1 MNKAPMIRKA
11 VMLAVFSFP
20 LLMLSGCWSSLELN
34 ERLFVRMLVVDKTEH
49 GIELTLVFPLPN
61 RLIPGTAEGTGQQE
75 GKAHSYITQAG
86 ADIGQAYRNIQ
97 ANLTRRI
104 NFGQTRVIVVGRELA
119 EEGVEPVLE
128 FIGRNAPFYL
138 NSKIYVT
145 TEKAHDIATIATVS
159 ERFPSDVAAAFSRFR
174 TTLDTASKDVMA
186 ANYNGGDVVL
196 PLLRVKKI
204 RIETEKEKEQMWVH
218 PVGAAVL
225 KEGRMVGTLTMK
237 EMRGGLWI
245 LGKLKDAE
253 ITVQSPTDGKDV
265 SFMIR
270 NTHTR
275 TRPKLTRG
283 RILIQI
289 ETDADAGVLSSDS
302 DIDLEDPHMLK
313 LVEQSLNR
321 EIHRRITGAITKTRS
336 MKTDAFNFSSYID
349 WTYPRQWERI
359 KPHWREIYAESL
371 AFSVRPDVK
380 IRQIGTIK
388 ESVVNT
394 LTPKRRDEQ

>member
-1 MNKAPMIRKA
+1 
-11 VMLAVFSFP
+11 
-20 LLMLSGCWSSLELN
+20 
-34 ERLFVRMLVVDKTEH
+34 
-49 GIELTLVFPLPN
+49 
-61 RLIPGTAEGTGQQE
+61 
-75 GKAHSYITQAG
+75 
-86 ADIGQAYRNIQ
+86 
-97 ANLTRRI
+97 
-104 NFGQTRVIVVGRELA
+104 
-119 EEGVEPVLE
+119 
-128 FIGRNAPFYL
+128 
-138 NSKIYVT
+138 
-145 TEKAHDIATIATVS
+145 
-159 ERFPSDVAAAFSRFR
+159 
-174 TTLDTASKDVMA
+174 
-186 ANYNGGDVVL
+186 
-196 PLLRVKKI
+196 
-204 RIETEKEKEQMWVH
+204 MWVH

-225 KEGRMVGTLTMK
+225 KEGKMVGTLTMK

-265 SFMIR
+265 SFLIR

-275 TRPKLTRG
+275 TKPKLTRG

-302 DIDLEDPHMLK
+302 DIDLEDLSYAEARRTKP
-313 LVEQSLNR
+313 EPQ
-321 EIHRRITGAITKTRS
+321 EIHRRIIGAITKTRS

-349 WTYPRQWERI
+349 WTYPRQWET
-359 KPHWREIYAESL
+359 HQTALEEIYAESL